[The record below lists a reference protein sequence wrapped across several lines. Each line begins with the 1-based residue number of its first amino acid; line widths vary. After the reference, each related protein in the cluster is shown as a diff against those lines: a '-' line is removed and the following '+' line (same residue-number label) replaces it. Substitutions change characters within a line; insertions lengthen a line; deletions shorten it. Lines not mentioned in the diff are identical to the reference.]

1 MKTLNWS
8 VFMVSRRE
16 PGHPGWLG
24 RVLGLFFRRAVPV
37 DGCDV
42 PTFNT
47 PRREP
52 VRWGNFR

>member
-16 PGHPGWLG
+16 PRRPGWLG
-24 RVLGLFFRRAVPV
+24 RVLGRLFHRAVPV
-37 DGCDV
+37 K
-42 PTFNT
+42 
-47 PRREP
+47 PRPEP